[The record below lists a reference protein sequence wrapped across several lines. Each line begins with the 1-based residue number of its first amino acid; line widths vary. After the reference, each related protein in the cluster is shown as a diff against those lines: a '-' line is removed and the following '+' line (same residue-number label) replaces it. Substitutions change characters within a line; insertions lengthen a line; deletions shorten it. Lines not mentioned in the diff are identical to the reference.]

1 MKEQM
6 IEILEESKAH
16 LKKRLE
22 EALESLTDD
31 GINEYLDAIL
41 KINEIIEALKN

>member
-6 IEILEESKAH
+6 IQGLEESKTN

-22 EALESLTDD
+22 EEFDKLSDD
-31 GINEYLDAIL
+31 EINEYLDAIL
-41 KINEIIEALKN
+41 KINEIIEELNS

>member
-6 IEILEESKAH
+6 IQVLEESKAN

-22 EALESLTDD
+22 EEFDKLSDKE
-31 GINEYLDAIL
+31 INEYVDAIL
-41 KINEIIEALKN
+41 KINEIIEELNS

>member
-6 IEILEESKAH
+6 IEILEESKAN

-22 EALESLTDD
+22 EVLESLTDD
-31 GINEYLDAIL
+31 EINEYLDAIL